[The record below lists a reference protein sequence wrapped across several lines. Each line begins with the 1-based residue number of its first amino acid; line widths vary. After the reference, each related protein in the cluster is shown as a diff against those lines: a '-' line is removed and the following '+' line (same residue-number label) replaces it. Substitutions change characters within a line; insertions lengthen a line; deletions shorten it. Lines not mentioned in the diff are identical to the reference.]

1 MLDPMSEGD
10 RLDGRVAIVTGG
22 ARGIGEAIVRALVA
36 RGAKVVV
43 ADTGVTVDGSDPD
56 PSLAQ
61 EVAGKLGA
69 NAVAY
74 TEDMGIP
81 KAAAGAV
88 ALAIEKFGGLD
99 IVVNDAAIQ
108 RDAFLFK
115 GNTDHWDAV
124 VRNNLSSAY
133 YLLAAAAPVLREN
146 AVARRGAEEGEGGT
160 YGWGRIV
167 NIVSTA
173 AFYGNYGQAPYASSK
188 AGLVGLSRIAALDMA
203 RAGVTSNA
211 VAPLAR
217 TRMIERIKPMNEA
230 QATYKERML
239 KVPASHVGN
248 FVAYLC
254 SPLAANV
261 TGQLFGVRGREV
273 ILFTQP
279 RPAKTIVAAGAEWDV
294 DTLGRQVSAE
304 LSGSFTD
311 LDTDVDAF
319 ASEPIV

>member
-1 MLDPMSEGD
+1 MNGADGLE
-10 RLDGRVAIVTGG
+10 GRVAIVTGG
-22 ARGIGEAIVRALVA
+22 ARGIGEAIVRTLVA

-43 ADTGVTVDGSDPD
+43 ADMGVAVDGSDPD

-61 EVAGKLGA
+61 EAAGKLGGG
-69 NAVAY
+69 AVAY

-88 ALAIEKFGGLD
+88 ALAVEKFGGLD
-99 IVVNDAAIQ
+99 IIVNNAAIQ

-124 VRNNLSSAY
+124 VRTNLSAAY
-133 YLLAAAAPVLREN
+133 YLLAAATPVLREN
-146 AVARRGAEEGEGGT
+146 AAAKRGASEGGT

-173 AFYGNYGQAPYASSK
+173 AFYGNYGQAPYASAK
-188 AGLVGLSRIAALDMA
+188 AGLVGLTRIAALDMA
-203 RAGVTSNA
+203 RVGVTSNA

-217 TRMIERIKPMNEA
+217 TRMIERIKPANEA
-230 QATYKERML
+230 QAVYKERML
-239 KVPASHVGN
+239 KAPASHVGN

-254 SPLAANV
+254 SPLAAQV
-261 TGQLFGVRGREV
+261 SGQLFGVRGREV
-273 ILFTQP
+273 MLFSQP
-279 RPAKTIVAAGAEWDV
+279 RPVKTIVATGGEWDA
-294 DTLGRQVSAE
+294 DTLSRQVQAE
-304 LSGSFTD
+304 LTGSFTD
-311 LDTDVDAF
+311 LETDVDAF

>member
-1 MLDPMSEGD
+1 MSEADG
-10 RLDGRVAIVTGG
+10 LEGRVAIVTGG
-22 ARGIGEAIVRALVA
+22 ARGVGEAIVRALVA

-43 ADTGVTVDGSDPD
+43 ADAGVAVDGSDPD

-88 ALAIEKFGGLD
+88 ALAVEKFGGLD
-99 IVVNDAAIQ
+99 IVVNNAAIQ

-124 VRNNLSSAY
+124 VRTNLSAAY
-133 YLLAAAAPVLREN
+133 YLLAAATPVLREN
-146 AVARRGAEEGEGGT
+146 AAARRGAADGGA

-188 AGLVGLSRIAALDMA
+188 AGLMGLTRIAALDMA
-203 RAGVTSNA
+203 RVGVTANA

-217 TRMIERIKPMNEA
+217 TRMIERIKPVNEA
-230 QATYKERML
+230 QAIYKERML
-239 KVPASHVGN
+239 KAPASHVGN

-254 SPLAANV
+254 SPLAAQVN
-261 TGQLFGVRGREV
+261 GQLFGVRGREV
-273 ILFTQP
+273 ILFSQP
-279 RPAKTIVAAGAEWDV
+279 RPTKTIVAAGAEWDA
-294 DTLGRQVSAE
+294 DTLGRQVTAE
-304 LSGSFTD
+304 LAAGFTD
-311 LDTDVDAF
+311 LETDVDAF

>member
-22 ARGIGEAIVRALVA
+22 ARGVGEAIVRALVA

-61 EVAGKLGA
+61 EVAGRLGA

-124 VRNNLSSAY
+124 VRNNLSAAY
-133 YLLAAAAPVLREN
+133 YLLASAAPVLREN
-146 AVARRGAEEGEGGT
+146 AVARRGAAEGEGGT

-173 AFYGNYGQAPYASSK
+173 AFYGNYGQAPYAASK

-217 TRMIERIKPMNEA
+217 TRMIERIKPTNEA
-230 QATYKERML
+230 QAIYKERML

-248 FVAYLC
+248 FIAYLC
-254 SPLAANV
+254 SPLAAKV

-304 LSGSFTD
+304 LAGSFTD